1 MNKEYCIILYR
12 LREIIFYWFVT
23 YTVYF
28 KFFIESILKQLL
40 NDQWAYE
47 REKTMKLMYV

>member
-1 MNKEYCIILYR
+1 MNKEYCISLYR
-12 LREIIFYWFVT
+12 LGEIIFDWFVT
-23 YTVYF
+23 YTDYF

-40 NDQWAYE
+40 NDEWTYE